1 MRIQDLSSGIFSRS
15 VVLVLL
21 TFLPFS
27 RGWAQDLDHQR
38 RQAGEGRPSTG
49 EPPAGTKVSVEPLM
63 KLHRETVPAK
73 E

>member
-38 RQAGEGRPSTG
+38 PTAVARIDGCVGLDVDHGLVGIGLACD
-49 EPPAGTKVSVEPLM
+49 
-63 KLHRETVPAK
+63 
-73 E
+73 